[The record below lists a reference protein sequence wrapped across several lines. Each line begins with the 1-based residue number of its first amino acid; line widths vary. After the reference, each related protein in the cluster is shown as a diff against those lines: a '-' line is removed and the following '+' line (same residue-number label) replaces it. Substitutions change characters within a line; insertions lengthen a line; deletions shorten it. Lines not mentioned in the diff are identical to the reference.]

1 MAEENTKKIARLD
14 FDIDKALSGLDKI
27 DSKLKT
33 VSESSERYAK
43 KIGQSLNSGVDK
55 KTIDDNIK
63 VVERSYDGL
72 TKYERNRAADVAAYR
87 QKQEIKTTETLKREH
102 AKQEKSV
109 ISLYDKISNYAGTYL
124 IYQGFNV
131 LKKSIGEVIDEMV
144 ELESSMVQIDRV
156 LNESSL
162 DIDNYRD
169 KLMQVA
175 YDYGNS
181 MDNVADIALRLAQA
195 GYDSNEVLALT
206 QKTLLAL
213 NTAELNA
220 TEATSDMVAVMAQ
233 WGLMTGTATEQAKQY
248 GEIIDKINKVADNY
262 PTTSQDIMNALK
274 KTSSAFN
281 LAGASIDETI
291 ALITAAEVASQRGG
305 KVIGT
310 ALSNITQ
317 QLKDEK
323 RLNIAESL
331 GLNFFTDE
339 KKTQFKGIVDI
350 FAEMSQKMQQL
361 KDAGKENST
370 EMQELLS
377 IFTVFRRN
385 IGSSL
390 LGQMSGEDNTYLQV
404 LNDSLT
410 ATGYSLQEN
419 AKYMAT
425 AKAAQEQFNVSL
437 LQLKTAVWDNGV
449 EQVFREMLSYGTDL
463 VNGITNLID
472 KFGVL
477 PTAVA
482 TATLAFTALNKNLRG
497 FTFNAETSSIELDG
511 FFKKIKEGAASVNK
525 TRVVLKEM
533 GDGQL
538 AMAQVSKSGAKIFL
552 ETAGSMGTYAAKL
565 VLTTAKTIALQV
577 ATVALNAAISMG
589 ISLAITALV
598 TVINNWIHAE
608 ENAVKKNKELKQQA
622 EDTATE
628 INQEVEA
635 IKDLTKEYKEFA
647 NSIENSKDKN
657 KLIDTENVNKAYEL
671 QTKINDA
678 IKESGKQ
685 VQLVTETT
693 NQYGEKVQSVNS
705 KYEEQLGLLRTIA
718 FEKKQQ
724 EAEALKTAMELAE
737 TGVVGVK
744 MSKSKDDFW
753 TTKQSQLAKA
763 GIDKSFGGKNQP
775 YTSSGFTGEGRQVQK
790 DYFEF
795 FNTLNPEEQLKTL
808 KEWNEKLDEAARK
821 GENVAEASKYVKE
834 KLTELQG
841 QYKELSDATE
851 KYSNALS
858 ELYALSGQVD
868 VFDTM
873 LTSIKES
880 YSNIEGPDKLIDDI
894 QAINEKFREGEI
906 DTKEY
911 FNDLQEQ
918 IDKIDFTTAGE
929 EVEAYQAIFAATTE
943 TMAEGLEQLIS
954 GLETG
959 AINFTEYS
967 DGVKEAAENTL
978 DLYTKQNE
986 LENIDGVWKNASGA
1000 VDEYANSLQGALNG
1014 MNEMAALMPTIAD
1027 NYDYIAQ
1034 HANEAGE
1041 AAFKQSD
1048 TTTKAYQTLANNVA
1062 VSLNKMKNDNNQA
1075 YQAITNAVFTSMGK
1089 NANEIKNA
1097 DEYITK
1103 ALNGNANALNA
1114 ALNESANQLAANT
1127 NRVTSSLGN
1136 VFSALGNAISGF
1148 NYKITA
1154 TPRITG
1160 GFGLSTDENGIPNG
1174 IKLPSFGFDITGQGG
1189 GSIQGLGSALKTF
1202 GSDLR
1207 DYSSSKFRYTTLKSS
1222 VGNYSSSGSP
1232 SLGGGRSS
1240 SGGSS
1245 SGGGSGKKSSGGSSS
1260 KSSSKKDDEYQRRLK
1275 MFTETL
1281 EKMETKEE
1289 EWVKKQKEL
1298 GLISNNDMLY
1308 ITQQRIKKYEE
1319 YLKKIKKAT
1328 WMNKEDRKKLEE
1340 EYTQKLKDLQL
1351 DYFDY
1356 LQGKLD
1362 EQIKAIEEAK
1372 DKRIKALEEETDKKI
1387 ALLKKERAA
1396 EKDAN
1401 ERQQLLDDIS
1411 YWEQRT
1417 GREAVEKLAEAK
1429 AKLAEFD
1436 RDAQIEAQIQALE
1449 EREKAQKESLERQA
1463 QNQIDALQ
1471 KEYDYKVKIFSES
1484 NKIIYDNST
1493 IAAQNLYNTYKKNF
1507 VDPLKEDLKNI
1518 NKKNINYTVKKGDT
1532 LKSIAKKYNTTVK
1545 KIKAA
1550 NKDNKNVQKGKVKK
1564 GQKIKIP
1571 TFHTGGIFD
1580 GTEEGLALLKK
1591 GEWVLRPE
1599 WSQSMNRMMK
1609 YFDNVTQGKVNGIS
1623 NNSTIEVSGNLVN
1636 IQATVRNQSDIDAIG
1651 QKVEKIL
1658 KDKFNIRK

>member
-1 MAEENTKKIARLD
+1 MAEDTKKVARLD

-27 DSKLKT
+27 DMKLKT
-33 VSESSERYAK
+33 ISESSEKYAK
-43 KIGQSLNSGVDK
+43 NIGLAINNGVDY
-55 KTIDDNIK
+55 KTIAKSI
-63 VVERSYDGL
+63 GL
-72 TKYERNRAADVAAYR
+72 TENELHKLTLHAEREAITTREKREREA
-87 QKQEIKTTETLKREH
+87 IKTTAALERET
-102 AKQEKSV
+102 AKQEKS
-109 ISLYDKISNYAGTYL
+109 ITTLYDKITNYANTYL
-124 IYQGFNV
+124 IYQGFNA
-131 LKKSIGEVIDEMV
+131 LKKGIQETIDEMV
-144 ELESSMVQIDRV
+144 KVEQQMVAIDRV
-156 LNESSL
+156 MNVAGMN
-162 DIDNYRD
+162 IDKFRD
-169 KLMQVA
+169 KLIQMA
-175 YDYGNS
+175 SDYGNS
-181 MDNVADIALRLAQA
+181 FDNVADISLRLAQA
-195 GYDSNEVLALT
+195 GIKSEANLKLT
-206 QKTLLAL
+206 EKTLLAL
-213 NTAELNA
+213 NTAELDA
-220 TEATSDMVAVMAQ
+220 TQATDDMVAVMSQ
-233 WGLMTGTATEQAKQY
+233 WGYMTGSATEQAQKY
-248 GEIIDKINKVADNY
+248 GEIIDKINKVADNF
-262 PTTSQDIMNALK
+262 PTTSADLMDALK

-291 ALITAAEVASQRGG
+291 ALITAAEKASQRGG

-317 QLKDEK
+317 QLRDEK
-323 RLNIAESL
+323 RLDIAESL

-339 KKTQFKGIVDI
+339 KKTQFKDIVGI

-370 EMQELLS
+370 EMQQLLS

-385 IGSSL
+385 IGASL
-390 LGQMSGEDNTYLQV
+390 LGEMSGEDNTYWKA
-404 LNDSLT
+404 LNTSINSV
-410 ATGYSLQEN
+410 GYSLQEN
-419 AKYMAT
+419 EKYLRT
-425 AKAAQEQFNVSL
+425 AKAAQEQFNAEL
-437 LQLKTAVWDNGV
+437 LKLKTQVWEGGLEDAYRG
-449 EQVFREMLSYGTDL
+449 MLQTGNDL
-463 VNGITNLID
+463 IQGLSKLID
-472 KFGVL
+472 KFGL
-477 PTAVA
+477 IPTAIGAITAAYTVLSNKVKIQDIVA
-482 TATLAFTALNKNLRG
+482 LTKRVSAINK
-497 FTFNAETSSIELDG
+497 AIEETGVGLKADDKLLEGTSQS
-511 FFKKIKEGAASVNK
+511 FKKYVTSVDKGKVSLGGYTKELVTTNIKTAA
-525 TRVVLKEM
+525 L
-533 GDGQL
+533 
-538 AMAQVSKSGAKIFL
+538 
-552 ETAGSMGTYAAKL
+552 TAA
-565 VLTTAKTIALQV
+565 TI
-577 ATVALNAAISMG
+577 ALNAAISIG
-589 ISLAITALV
+589 LSLAITALASA
-598 TVINNWIHAE
+598 IDNWIHAE
-608 ENAVKKNKELKQQA
+608 EKAIEKNNELKQKA
-622 EDTATE
+622 EDSANE
-628 INQEVEA
+628 LNQQV
-635 IKDLTKEYKEFA
+635 KSVQDLTKEYQEFSKA
-647 NSIENSKDKN
+647 IKSSKDKN
-657 KLIDTENVNKAYEL
+657 KLIDPENVNKAYEL

-678 IKESGKQ
+678 IKDSGKQ
-685 VQLVTETT
+685 VKLVTKINDE
-693 NQYGEKVQSVNS
+693 YGEKVDAVNT
-705 KYEEQLGLLRTIA
+705 KYKDQLSLLRTIA
-718 FEKKQQ
+718 FETKQE
-724 EAEALKTAMELAE
+724 EARKLKTAIE
-737 TGVVGVK
+737 
-744 MSKSKDDFW
+744 
-753 TTKQSQLAKA
+753 LAKA
-763 GIDKSFGGKNQP
+763 NVKGVNTAGKTVGWTDSYSEQLRRAGVDRSFGGQNQA
-775 YTSSGFTGEGRQVQK
+775 YRDSGFTGEGRQVQK

-795 FNTLNPEEQLKTL
+795 LNTLAPEEQLKTL
-808 KEWNEKLDEAARK
+808 EEWNQKLEEAASK
-821 GENVAEASKYVKE
+821 GEKVGDVSKYVKE
-834 KLTELQG
+834 KLAELQG
-841 QYKELSDATE
+841 QYKTLKEATD
-851 KYSNALS
+851 KYSNSLS

-873 LTSIKES
+873 LTSIGKS
-880 YSNIEGPDKLIDDI
+880 YSGIEGPNKLIDDI
-894 QAINEKFREGEI
+894 QAINEKFREGKI
-906 DTKEY
+906 TTKEY
-911 FNDLQEQ
+911 FDNLQEQ
-918 IDKIDFTTAGE
+918 IDNINLSDKLPKE
-929 EVEAYQAIFAATTE
+929 ELEAYQAIFAATTE

-959 AINFTEYS
+959 AINFADYS
-967 DGVKEAAENTL
+967 SGIKEAAENTL
-978 DLYTKQNE
+978 DLYVKQND
-986 LENIDGVWKNASGA
+986 LQKINGVWQDASKN

-1014 MNEMAALMPTIAD
+1014 MNEMANLMPVIAD

-1048 TTTKAYQTLANNVA
+1048 TSSKAYQTLANNVA
-1062 VSLNKMKNDNNQA
+1062 ASLNKMKTDNNQA
-1075 YQAITNAVFTSMGK
+1075 YQAITNAVFASTSKITNEQK
-1089 NANEIKNA
+1089 NANNWLNQAFLA
-1097 DEYITK
+1097 D
-1103 ALNGNANALNA
+1103 ANALNA
-1114 ALNESANQLAANT
+1114 ALNESANQLATNT
-1127 NRVTSSLGN
+1127 NKVTTSMGN
-1136 VFSALGNAISGF
+1136 VMSALGDAISGF

-1154 TPRITG
+1154 TPFKEG
-1160 GFGLSTDENGIPNG
+1160 SFGMTTNEFGIPTG
-1174 IKLPSFGFDITGQGG
+1174 IELPKFGFNLTGEGG
-1189 GSIQGLGSALKTF
+1189 SSIQGLGSALRTF
-1202 GSDLR
+1202 GSDLNS
-1207 DYSSSKFRYTTLKSS
+1207 YSASKFRYTTLKSS

-1245 SGGGSGKKSSGGSSS
+1245 SGGGSGKKSSGGSSN
-1260 KSSSKKDDEYQRRLK
+1260 KTSSKKEDEYKKRLEY
-1275 MFTETL
+1275 FTNTI
-1281 EKMETKEE
+1281 EKMENKEE

-1298 GLISNNDMLY
+1298 GLLSNNDMVY
-1308 ITQQRIKKYEE
+1308 VTQQRIRQYEQ

-1484 NKIIYDNST
+1484 NKIIYDDST

-1550 NKDNKNVQKGKVKK
+1550 NKDNKNIQKGKVKK

-1591 GEWVLRPE
+1591 GEWVLKPE
-1599 WSQSMNRMMK
+1599 WSASMNRMMK